1 MIKYGK
7 MDSMNKKKKIN
18 WEQVR
23 QAIVELPEKEYR
35 IADEICD
42 FIKLDEKKYLKRGFD
57 TESVIARI
65 MNMTE
70 QRLRRRYSHETGF
83 YDAKYNGFNDTY
95 AFSEGF
101 VEEEVS
107 ESA

>member
-1 MIKYGK
+1 
-7 MDSMNKKKKIN
+7 
-18 WEQVR
+18 
-23 QAIVELPEKEYR
+23 
-35 IADEICD
+35 
-42 FIKLDEKKYLKRGFD
+42 
-57 TESVIARI
+57 

-70 QRLRRRYSHETGF
+70 QRLRRRYSH
-83 YDAKYNGFNDTY
+83 DWVLDKKWFNDTY